1 MTADNAIILL
11 PAPRRLE
18 PEQGTHTLKHHRDP
32 AICDRSRIAG
42 TAAQLIHA
50 DLRHLLRLDAR
61 IRRANFD
68 KAATASILLDL
79 DAARPPQGYVLHIT
93 PRQVKLT
100 FADPAGAWYGA
111 LTLRQLV
118 RQFREALPACRIED
132 HPDFASRGVMLDI
145 SRDKVPTM
153 ETLFRLVEELAELK
167 YNRFELYTEH
177 TFAYRHHREVWEH
190 ASPLTAEQIR
200 ALDTFCAA
208 RFIELVPNQN
218 CFGHMH
224 RWLQHPRYAPLAEAP
239 DGFLTPWGERRDGP
253 FSLNPLD
260 PRSLDLVKEL
270 FDELLPHFTSRNVNV
285 GCDETFDLGQGRSKP
300 ECDRVGK
307 GRVYLDYLLKVYE
320 IIRAHGRTLQFWG
333 DIILHHPELIPA
345 LPRDVVPLV
354 WGYEADHPFDEQCAK
369 FAATGLAFHVCPGTS
384 SWNSLVGRTDTGLAN
399 LRLAAEAGRRHGARG
414 YLVTDWGDNGHWQPY
429 AVSLLPFAAGAGH
442 AWCGAAQ
449 DASDLLTQADRH
461 VFRDPRGQTARL
473 VLELGQVYRRLEY
486 PIANASALFRLL
498 SQKSVANLQEAIP
511 APRLHTT
518 RARLDELLAG
528 LATVTSE
535 RDDANLLREEWA
547 VAGGLARFA
556 LERGLQVPGRGARLQ
571 EILVRYRQQWLARN
585 RTGGLSDSLRVLE
598 RRASEDQTGSSTE
611 R

>member
-1 MTADNAIILL
+1 MTVDTAIVLL

-42 TAAQLIHA
+42 TAAQLMHA

-68 KAATASILLDL
+68 KAATSPILLDL
-79 DAARPPQGYVLHIT
+79 DPARPPQGYVLHIT

-100 FADPAGAWYGA
+100 FADAAGAWYGA
-111 LTLRQLV
+111 LTFRQLV

-132 HPDFASRGVMLDI
+132 HPDFPSRGVMLDI
-145 SRDKVPTM
+145 SRDKVPTL
-153 ETLFRLVEELAELK
+153 ETLFRLVEELSELK

-190 ASPLTAEQIR
+190 ASPMTAEQIR
-200 ALDTFCAA
+200 ELDAFCAA
-208 RFIELVPNQN
+208 RFVELVPNQN

-239 DGFLTPWGERRDGP
+239 DGFVTPWGERRTGP

-260 PRSLDLVKEL
+260 PRSLDLVREL
-270 FDELLPHFTSRNVNV
+270 FGELLPHFTSRHVNV

-307 GRVYLDYLLKVYE
+307 GRVYLDYLLK
-320 IIRAHGRTLQFWG
+320 IHDLIRGQGRTMQFWG
-333 DIILHHPELIPA
+333 DIILHHPELIPE
-345 LPRDVVPLV
+345 LPREVVPLV
-354 WGYEADHPFDEQCAK
+354 WGYEADHPFDEQCAR
-369 FAATGLAFHVCPGTS
+369 FAATGLAFQVCPGTS

-399 LRLAAEAGRRHGARG
+399 LRLAAEAGRRHGACG

-429 AVSLLPFAAGAGH
+429 AVSLLPFAAGAGY
-442 AWCGAAQ
+442 AWNGAGQETAN
-449 DASDLLTQADRH
+449 LLAQADRH
-461 VFRDPRGQTARL
+461 VFRDPHGQTARRADQ
-473 VLELGQVYRRLEY
+473 LGQVHRLLEH

-498 SQKSVANLQEAIP
+498 SQKSIANLQEAIP
-511 APRLHTT
+511 AERLHAT
-518 RARLDELLAG
+518 RARLDELLSG
-528 LATVTSE
+528 LGGTASE

-556 LERGLQVPGRGARLQ
+556 LERGLNVPGRGARLQ
-571 EILVRYRQQWLARN
+571 EVLPRYRGQWLARN
-585 RTGGLSDSLRVLE
+585 RPGGLADSLSVLE
-598 RRASEDQTGSSTE
+598 RRATEDQPTQ
-611 R
+611 